1 MKKRSIKKWI
11 IAFVLVIVLA
21 AGAIFGG
28 YQVVSATE
36 QKKAE
41 ETARGAVPDGAVLRE
56 TDRDHG
62 DYEFTFFDETAKVKY
77 EVTVG
82 KDSGAVEKVETEF
95 YAVRGSET
103 HSLTEEDIKAFVQE
117 TWPGAEILF
126 LGLGVDDGLYSY
138 EASFYTDSLY
148 GTAQINAS
156 TGELMESVIKYS
168 TPIVIPSDS
177 SNSSSNSSYLT
188 EEDIR
193 SKIQETWPDST
204 LYSIYLDYDD
214 GRYEYETIFYCQ
226 NVIYEV
232 NFNASTGEILEQEQ
246 KGTGWSP
253 WTETSSPTT
262 EGDTQ
267 TGETTSQT
275 GGTES
280 PSQAAETSPAAETSQ
295 EASQPS
301 TQPQS
306 DVISRDAISQTIL
319 SKAEGTGAVIA
330 ELKLERDDGRVQYE
344 GEMYDSSY
352 EYEFE
357 LDAYTGTIIKWE
369 KEAFRGTSQSSDA
382 VIGEEEAQNIALAKT
397 GSQATVIKC
406 RLERDDGRLTYELE
420 LRDSRYEYDVEIDAY
435 TGTILSWDMD
445 D

>member
-168 TPIVIPSDS
+168 TPIVIPSDA

-232 NFNASTGEILEQEQ
+232 NFNASTGEILKQEQ

-253 WTETSSPTT
+253 WTETSSP
-262 EGDTQ
+262 
-267 TGETTSQT
+267 
-275 GGTES
+275 
-280 PSQAAETSPAAETSQ
+280 AAETGQ

-369 KEAFRGTSQSSDA
+369 KEAFRGSSQSGDA